1 MPHTAV
7 TLERKASMSP
17 APQEDGLAT
26 PNYSYEKRQRE
37 LAKKRKNEEKR
48 QRKLAQK
55 EGGPMPVEGAD
66 EPTSIDSATA
76 PGADTTPPDGA

>member
-1 MPHTAV
+1 
-7 TLERKASMSP
+7 MSP

-55 EGGPMPVEGAD
+55 EGGAVPAEGAD
-66 EPTSIDSATA
+66 EPPSLDPEAA
-76 PGADTTPPDGA
+76 AGAEVAPPDGA